1 MRTALL
7 ALLLLSG
14 CGETQALDARISTLR
29 SITEK
34 ARVRGAYRCAPEELA
49 LSDAHLEF
57 AREELALGDVARA
70 RHHLVLARVNASA
83 AVRLSADTD
92 CARAQQPAAAPEV
105 RRTSSPSENSAQRAL
120 RRGSSRDN
128 AAI

>member
-1 MRTALL
+1 MRAALL
-7 ALLLLSG
+7 ALLFVAG
-14 CGETQALDARISTLR
+14 CAETRALDDRISTLR

-57 AREELALGDVARA
+57 AREELAQGDHARA
-70 RHHLVLARVNASA
+70 RHHLVHARANASA
-83 AVRLSADTD
+83 AVRLSADTS
-92 CARAQQPAAAPEV
+92 CARAEEPAAAPKEG
-105 RRTSSPSENSAQRAL
+105 RSSSPSENSAQRAL

>member
-1 MRTALL
+1 MRSALL
-7 ALLLLSG
+7 ALVLMAG
-14 CGETQALDARISTLR
+14 CAETRALDARISTLR

-34 ARVRGAYRCAPEELA
+34 ARIRGAYQCAPEELA

-57 AREELALGDVARA
+57 AREELAQGDVTRA

-83 AVRLSADTD
+83 AVRLSADTS
-92 CARAQQPAAAPEV
+92 CARAQEPAAAPKA
-105 RRTSSPSENSAQRAL
+105 RRSSSPSENSAQRAL